1 MERISPRAGILKNI
15 LLLALQKAARAGLG
29 ILHRPLARA
38 FGPAENPLN
47 HLGALIIFFC
57 WIVLISGIW
66 LLIFFRTS
74 VSGAFESLEYLTH
87 EQWYLGGIM
96 RSLHRYASDAAIAA
110 LFVHI
115 IKEFAFD
122 TYRLKR
128 WFSWVTGVPL
138 VWMLFAL
145 GISGYWLVW
154 DELAQYVAIT
164 SAELIDRIPIFTDSM
179 AGNFLLDSALSDR
192 FFTLMAFLHLVGL
205 PIFLVFGIWL
215 HVFRLSRP
223 SINPPRRLMA
233 GTLLCMLVLSV
244 VFPAVSQDKADLA
257 LATAAVNLD
266 WFYLHMYP
274 LVQTGSP
281 GLVWLLLVG
290 ISCLIC
296 FAPWLPPGKI
306 AGPATVDLENCNG
319 CQRCADDCP
328 FGAIQMQARTDG
340 SKYELEAVVDS
351 DLCTRCGICVGA
363 CPTATPFRTQSA
375 LIPGIDLP
383 EISVASLRETIREVA
398 ATLTGDRR
406 ILSFACSGSSTA
418 AKLRKGG
425 EAVVEIK
432 CMGQLPPPFL
442 DYVLSRDMADAIL
455 LTGCSDG
462 RCRYRFGTDW
472 TEDRVLRTRDPRLR
486 KRIDETKI
494 CRAWQDLPA
503 HQGNVLKQINM
514 LRDSMR
520 DSPSKKVPDGE
531 LGAT

>member
-1 MERISPRAGILKNI
+1 MLFY
-15 LLLALQKAARAGLG
+15 LQKAARAGLG
-29 ILHRPLARA
+29 LLHRPLARA
-38 FGPAENPLN
+38 FGPIDNPLN

-74 VSGAFESLEYLTH
+74 VAGAFESLEYLTY

-115 IKEFAFD
+115 VKEFAFD

-138 VWMLFAL
+138 VWLVFAL
-145 GISGYWLVW
+145 GVTGYWLVW

-164 SAELIDRIPIFTDSM
+164 SAELLDRLPIFTDSM
-179 AGNFLLDSALSDR
+179 AGNFLTDSAMSDR

-223 SINPPRRLMA
+223 VINPPRRLMA
-233 GTLLCMLVLSV
+233 GTLLCMLVLSF
-244 VFPAVSQDKADLA
+244 VFPAVSQDKANLA
-257 LATAAVNLD
+257 KATQSVDLD
-266 WFYLHMYP
+266 WFYLHVYP
-274 LVQTGSP
+274 LVQISSP
-281 GLVWLLLVG
+281 GFVWLLLVG

-296 FAPWLPPGKI
+296 FAPWLPPGRL
-306 AGPATVDLENCNG
+306 AEAAVVDLANCNG
-319 CQRCADDCP
+319 CERCVDDCP

-340 SKYELEAVVDS
+340 RKYDAEAVVDPG
-351 DLCTRCGICVGA
+351 LCARCGICVGA
-363 CPTATPFRTQSA
+363 CPTATPFRSRGE

-383 EISVASLRETIREVA
+383 ELTAAELRERIGTVA
-398 ATLTGDRR
+398 GSLSGNKRV
-406 ILSFACSGSSTA
+406 LSFSCSGSSTA
-418 AKLRKGG
+418 ESLRKAG
-425 EAVVEIK
+425 EAVVEVK

-442 DYVLSRDMADAIL
+442 DYVLSRDLADAVL

-462 RCRYRFGTDW
+462 RCRYRFGTHW
-472 TEDRVLRTRDPRLR
+472 TEDRVTRKRDPRLR
-486 KRIDETKI
+486 KRIDESRI
-494 CRAWQDLPA
+494 CRAWQDFPEYQGSVLRQLAALRSVLPEQSTDDEEA
-503 HQGNVLKQINM
+503 SG
-514 LRDSMR
+514 
-520 DSPSKKVPDGE
+520 
-531 LGAT
+531 

>member
-1 MERISPRAGILKNI
+1 LIVF
-15 LLLALQKAARAGLG
+15 LQKAARAGLG

-74 VSGAFESLEYLTH
+74 VSGAFDSLEYLTH

-115 IKEFAFD
+115 AKEFAFD

-138 VWMLFAL
+138 VWMVFIL
-145 GISGYWLVW
+145 GITGYWLVW

-164 SAELIDRIPIFTDSM
+164 SAELIDSLPIFTDSM
-179 AGNFLLDSALSDR
+179 AGNFLSDAAMSDR
-192 FFTLMAFLHLVGL
+192 FFTLMAFLHIVGL

-215 HVFRLSRP
+215 HLFRLTRP

-233 GTLLCMLVLSV
+233 GTLLCMLVLSF
-244 VFPAVSQDKADLA
+244 VFPAVSQNKADLA
-257 LATAAVNLD
+257 TVTQAVNLD

-274 LVQTGSP
+274 LVQIGSP

-296 FAPWLPPGKI
+296 VAPWLPPAKL
-306 AGPATVDLENCNG
+306 AGAAVVDLANCNG

-328 FGAIQMQARTDG
+328 FGAIQMEARSDG
-340 SKYELEAVVDS
+340 RKYEQEAVVDA
-351 DLCTRCGICVGA
+351 DLCARCGICVGS
-363 CPTATPFRTQSA
+363 CPTASPFRSRGA

-383 EISVASLRETIREVA
+383 ELTAADMRETIQSVA
-398 ATLTGDRR
+398 GSLSGSKR
-406 ILSFACSGSSTA
+406 ILSFSCSGSSTA
-418 AKLRKGG
+418 AALKKAG
-425 EAVVEIK
+425 EAVVEVK

-442 DYVLSRDMADAIL
+442 DYVLSRNLADAVL

-462 RCRYRFGTDW
+462 RCRYRFGTHW
-472 TEDRVLRTRDPRLR
+472 TEDRVMRRRDPRLR
-486 KRIDETKI
+486 KRIDESRI
-494 CRAWQDLPA
+494 CRAWQDYPE
-503 HQGNVLKQINM
+503 HQGNVLKQVAA
-514 LRDSMR
+514 LRDSL
-520 DSPSKKVPDGE
+520 PDE
-531 LGAT
+531 AADNEATAA

>member
-1 MERISPRAGILKNI
+1 LIVF
-15 LLLALQKAARAGLG
+15 LQKAARAGLG

-74 VSGAFESLEYLTH
+74 VSGAFDSLEYLTH

-115 IKEFAFD
+115 AKEFAFD

-138 VWMLFAL
+138 VWMVFIL
-145 GISGYWLVW
+145 GITGYWLVW

-164 SAELIDRIPIFTDSM
+164 SAELIDSLPIFTDSM
-179 AGNFLLDSALSDR
+179 AGNFLSDAAMSDR

-215 HVFRLSRP
+215 HLFRLTRP

-233 GTLLCMLVLSV
+233 GTLLCMLVLSF
-244 VFPAVSQDKADLA
+244 VFPAVSQNKADLA
-257 LATAAVNLD
+257 TVTQAVNLD

-274 LVQTGSP
+274 LVQIGSP

-296 FAPWLPPGKI
+296 VAPWLPPAKL
-306 AGPATVDLENCNG
+306 AGAAVVDLANCNG

-328 FGAIQMQARTDG
+328 FGAIQMEARSDG
-340 SKYELEAVVDS
+340 RKYEQEAVVDA
-351 DLCTRCGICVGA
+351 DLCARCGICVGS
-363 CPTATPFRTQSA
+363 CPTASPFRSRGA

-383 EISVASLRETIREVA
+383 ELTAADMRETIQSVA
-398 ATLTGDRR
+398 GSLSGSKR
-406 ILSFACSGSSTA
+406 ILSFSCSGSSTA
-418 AKLRKGG
+418 AALKKAG
-425 EAVVEIK
+425 EAVVEVK

-442 DYVLSRDMADAIL
+442 DYVLSRNLADAVL

-462 RCRYRFGTDW
+462 RCRYRFGTHW
-472 TEDRVLRTRDPRLR
+472 TEDRVMRRRDPRLR
-486 KRIDETKI
+486 KRIDESRI
-494 CRAWQDLPA
+494 CRAWQDYPE
-503 HQGNVLKQINM
+503 HQGNVLKQVAA
-514 LRDSMR
+514 LRDSL
-520 DSPSKKVPDGE
+520 PDE
-531 LGAT
+531 AADNEATAA

>member
-1 MERISPRAGILKNI
+1 
-15 LLLALQKAARAGLG
+15 LLSYLQKVARASLG

-38 FGPAENPLN
+38 FGPVENPLN

-96 RSLHRYASDAAIAA
+96 RSLHRYASDAAILA

-115 IKEFAFD
+115 VKEFAFD

-128 WFSWVTGVPL
+128 WFGWVTGVPL

-145 GISGYWLVW
+145 GVTGYWLVW

-164 SAELIDRIPIFTDSM
+164 SAELLDSIPIFTDSM
-179 AGNFLLDSALSDR
+179 AGNFLIESALSDR
-192 FFTLMAFLHLVGL
+192 FFTLMAFMHLIGL

-233 GTLLCMLVLSV
+233 GTLLCMLVLSF
-244 VFPAVSQDKADLA
+244 VFPAVSQDKANLA
-257 LATAAVNLD
+257 MATQSVNLD
-266 WFYLHMYP
+266 WFYLHAYP
-274 LVQTGSP
+274 LVQQWSP
-281 GLVWLLLVG
+281 GFVWLFLVG
-290 ISCLIC
+290 ISSLIC

-306 AGPATVDLENCNG
+306 AAPAIVDLDNCNG

-328 FGAIQMQARTDG
+328 FGAIQMQARSDG
-340 SKYELEAVVDS
+340 AKYDLEAVVDS

-363 CPTATPFRTQSA
+363 CPTATPFRTRGE

-383 EISVASLRETIREVA
+383 EITAAELRERIHNVA
-398 ATLTGDRR
+398 GSLTGDKR
-406 ILSFACSGSSTA
+406 ILSFSCSGSSTA
-418 AKLRKGG
+418 ATLKKAG
-425 EAVVEIK
+425 EAVVEVK

-442 DYVLSRDMADAIL
+442 DYVLSRDLADAIL
-455 LTGCSDG
+455 MTGCSDG
-462 RCRYRFGTDW
+462 RCRYRFGTHW
-472 TEDRVLRTRDPRLR
+472 TEDRVTRKRDPRLR
-486 KRIDETKI
+486 RRIDESRI
-494 CRAWQDLPA
+494 CRAWQDLPQY
-503 HQGNVLKQINM
+503 QGSVLKQLAA
-514 LRDSMR
+514 LRTSLPDS
-520 DSPSKKVPDGE
+520 
-531 LGAT
+531 ATDRNASVA